1 MGGFF
6 ISRKDMNTVKTKRK
20 LVSFLC
26 DGEDKR
32 EFDIAKEILKNA
44 DVDIPNLS
52 EVFRSA
58 LKSELI
64 KLREKHNHGQCFAN

>member
-6 ISRKDMNTVKTKRK
+6 IIIKIMNNLKTKRK
-20 LVSFLC
+20 LISFLC

-32 EFDIAKEILKNA
+32 EFDIVKEILRNA

-58 LKSELI
+58 MKSELI
-64 KLREKHNHGQCFAN
+64 KLREKHNHGQCFTN

>member
-6 ISRKDMNTVKTKRK
+6 ILIEDMNTVKTKRK

-32 EFDIAKEILKNA
+32 EFDIAKEILRNA

-52 EVFRSA
+52 EVLRSA

-64 KLREKHNHGQCFAN
+64 KLREKHNHGQNF